1 MKARNVS
8 AVELGCWHTQCCHS
22 ITVWLSIAAEDT
34 NACVNAEDLRI
45 MHQQPPRAHQD
56 ADAVESEPGSPSKPG
71 LLESLALRY
80 SKAGSM
86 IGRPP
91 VMAHSA
97 AAAPGLE
104 NKAPARLPLSLTH
117 EAPQLAAQQEGS
129 SLAAAAPSLQIDGH
143 GLSVVR
149 FPPID
154 QAAPVL
160 PMRATDQQ
168 HQTAELW
175 SASAHLQAVE
185 LLLDAAQNTSSSP
198 QVALQHLQSISL
210 LCQSC
215 MVSLSGVQAAGRAA
229 APLQSMRSMCDSATE
244 AGLQQAHAQ
253 HALWV
258 SLRLLCRTV
267 VQILRG

>member
-1 MKARNVS
+1 
-8 AVELGCWHTQCCHS
+8 
-22 ITVWLSIAAEDT
+22 
-34 NACVNAEDLRI
+34 

-71 LLESLALRY
+71 LLDALRY

-91 VMAHSA
+91 HSA
-97 AAAPGLE
+97 AAPPGFE
-104 NKAPARLPLSLTH
+104 NKAPARSPLSLTH
-117 EAPQLAAQQEGS
+117 EAPQLAARQEGS
-129 SLAAAAPSLQIDGH
+129 LIAAAAPSLQIERH

-149 FPPID
+149 FPPVD
-154 QAAPVL
+154 QAVPVQ
-160 PMRATDQQ
+160 PMQATAQQ
-168 HQTAELW
+168 HQTTELW

-198 QVALQHLQSISL
+198 QVAMQHLQSISL

-215 MVSLSGVQAAGRAA
+215 MVSLSGVQAADRAA

-253 HALWV
+253 HALWM

-267 VQILRG
+267 VQVLRV

>member
-1 MKARNVS
+1 MLPQHHP
-8 AVELGCWHTQCCHS
+8 AVIFCNR
-22 ITVWLSIAAEDT
+22 EDT
-34 NACVNAEDLRI
+34 IICVSAEDLRI

-56 ADAVESEPGSPSKPG
+56 AGAVENEPGSPSKPG
-71 LLESLALRY
+71 LLDALRY

-86 IGRPP
+86 IGQPP
-91 VMAHSA
+91 TIAHSA
-97 AAAPGLE
+97 AVPPGLE
-104 NKAPARLPLSLTH
+104 GKAPARSPLSLTH
-117 EAPQLAAQQEGS
+117 EAPSLAVQQEGS
-129 SLAAAAPSLQIDGH
+129 LLAAAAPSLQIDGH

-149 FPPID
+149 FPPVN
-154 QAAPVL
+154 QAVPVQ
-160 PMRATDQQ
+160 PVQATDQQ
-168 HQTAELW
+168 HQSAELW

-215 MVSLSGVQAAGRAA
+215 MASLSGVQAAGRAA
-229 APLQSMRSMCDSATE
+229 APLQSMRSMCDSAAE

-267 VQILRG
+267 VQVLHV

>member
-1 MKARNVS
+1 
-8 AVELGCWHTQCCHS
+8 
-22 ITVWLSIAAEDT
+22 
-34 NACVNAEDLRI
+34 

-56 ADAVESEPGSPSKPG
+56 ADAVENEPGSPSKPG
-71 LLESLALRY
+71 LLDALRY

-91 VMAHSA
+91 IMAHSA
-97 AAAPGLE
+97 AAPPGLE
-104 NKAPARLPLSLTH
+104 NKAPARSPLSLTH

-129 SLAAAAPSLQIDGH
+129 LLAAAAPSLQIDGH
-143 GLSVVR
+143 GLSV
-149 FPPID
+149 D
-154 QAAPVL
+154 QAVPVQ
-160 PMRATDQQ
+160 PMQATDQQ

-267 VQILRG
+267 VQVLRV

>member
-1 MKARNVS
+1 M
-8 AVELGCWHTQCCHS
+8 LPWHHLLAIICDR
-22 ITVWLSIAAEDT
+22 EDT
-34 NACVNAEDLRI
+34 TACVNAEDLRI

-56 ADAVESEPGSPSKPG
+56 ADAGESEPGSPSKPG
-71 LLESLALRY
+71 LLDALRY

-91 VMAHSA
+91 AMAHSA
-97 AAAPGLE
+97 AAPPGLE
-104 NKAPARLPLSLTH
+104 NKAPARSPLSLTH
-117 EAPQLAAQQEGS
+117 EAPQLSAQQEGS
-129 SLAAAAPSLQIDGH
+129 LLTAAAPSLQVDGH

-154 QAAPVL
+154 QAVPVQ
-160 PMRATDQQ
+160 PMQATDQQ

-215 MVSLSGVQAAGRAA
+215 MASLSGVQAAGRAA

-267 VQILRG
+267 VQVLRV